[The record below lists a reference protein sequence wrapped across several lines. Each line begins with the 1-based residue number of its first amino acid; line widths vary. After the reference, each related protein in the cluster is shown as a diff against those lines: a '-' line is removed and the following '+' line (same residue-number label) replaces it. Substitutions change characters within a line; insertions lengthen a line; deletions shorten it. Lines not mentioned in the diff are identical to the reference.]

1 MEHVKSAVPLMS
13 TIVSKKHG
21 KLMEGMEKLLRV
33 WMQGQ
38 HQCQI
43 WLTLMLIQ
51 EKAKKPL

>member
-51 EKAKKPL
+51 EEAKKPL